1 MHVTAGQLKNQ
12 TVLPLPP
19 VGDAELATPVGAD
32 VLRLLEAALVTW
44 TRQIKAVLGADPD
57 SAAAGREGSPA
68 GPLAEL
74 DYWADR
80 STQLAGIWEQLAQ
93 PGMRRAVAAL
103 EAGGS
108 TYLPAFTRL
117 CHEVDAARRVAA
129 ENSRYLQPL
138 RKPLD
143 RLHSMDDFPAL
154 ASLFKP
160 ILHMLLLIWQH
171 SSHYSSAP
179 RLVALVR
186 HICNDLTAQARRF
199 CPGEKARGVAGHGGV
214 DTPRWGASHG
224 NASSPR
230 WRPPAPGSNGALRRP
245 GADAAGAAGRS

>member
-1 MHVTAGQLKNQ
+1 MHVTAGQLKNR

-19 VGDAELATPVGAD
+19 VGEAELAARPVAAD

-44 TRQIKAVLGADPD
+44 MRQIKAVLGQDPD
-57 SAAAGREGSPA
+57 SAAAGEEGSPA
-68 GPLAEL
+68 SPLAEL

-108 TYLPAFTRL
+108 TYLPAFRQL
-117 CHEVDAARRVAA
+117 CHEVDAARCVAA
-129 ENSRYLQPL
+129 ESSRYLQPL

-143 RLHSMDDFPAL
+143 KLHSMDDFPAL

-160 ILHMLLLIWQH
+160 ILHTLLLIWQH
-171 SSHYSSAP
+171 SKHYSSAP

-186 HICNDLTAQARRF
+186 HICNDLIAQARRF
-199 CPGEKARGVAGHGGV
+199 CPGEEGLRVCSGGGAGRRGLECRAGAQCTVTH
-214 DTPRWGASHG
+214 
-224 NASSPR
+224 
-230 WRPPAPGSNGALRRP
+230 PPLVVNRLHLLACALRRP
-245 GADAAGAAGRS
+245 